1 MLFQDKVFVQDR
13 VLYRPEDF
21 KSSER
26 FLALYPVCRCRSYE
40 TLRGIFSALVVRL
53 KLRDPIVAVYSVI
66 P

>member
-1 MLFQDKVFVQDR
+1 MLFQDMFFVQDT
-13 VLYRPEDF
+13 VLCRPEDF

-26 FLALYPVCRCRSYE
+26 FLALYPVCSCPFHE
-40 TLRGIFSALVVRL
+40 NLRGIFSALLVRL